1 MTMKKESGLL
11 TLEEK
16 TTKLSLDQTRKETK
30 SLIFKRRRIM
40 VMAAIIFLVFSFIGF
55 NLFQNSQKLLSLR
68 ETKQEVNHEYKKTSA
83 EQKELQ
89 DEVNLLHDQEYM
101 EKVAR
106 SKYFYSKEGEQVY
119 SIPELNNSTQTSG
132 NK

>member
-16 TTKLSLDQTRKETK
+16 TTKLFLDQTRKETK

>member
-1 MTMKKESGLL
+1 MTMKKENGLL

-30 SLIFKRRRIM
+30 SLIVKRRRLM

-55 NLFQNSQKLLSLR
+55 NLFQNSRKLLSLR
-68 ETKQEVNHEYKKTSA
+68 ETKQEVNQEYKKTSA

-89 DEVNLLHDQEYM
+89 DEVNLLHDHEYM

-119 SIPELNNSTQTSG
+119 SIPELNNSTQISG

>member
-16 TTKLSLDQTRKETK
+16 TTKLFLDQTRKETK

-119 SIPELNNSTQTSG
+119 SIPELNNSTQISG